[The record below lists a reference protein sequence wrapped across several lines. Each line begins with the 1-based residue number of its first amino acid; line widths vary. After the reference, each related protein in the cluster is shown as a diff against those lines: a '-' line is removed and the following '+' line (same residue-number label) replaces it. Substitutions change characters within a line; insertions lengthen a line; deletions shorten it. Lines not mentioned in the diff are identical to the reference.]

1 MDIKAEVAKLV
12 AKFTG
17 DPDLLSKF
25 KSDPIGTV
33 KGLVGENFSADDIKN
48 IASQIKDSLP
58 AGGVA
63 DAVGKITGMLGQ

>member
-1 MDIKAEVAKLV
+1 MDIKAEVVKLV

-25 KSDPIGTV
+25 KGDPIGTV
-33 KGLVGENFSADDIKN
+33 KSLVGETFSADDIKN
-48 IASQIKDSLP
+48 IADQIKDKLP

-63 DAVGKITGMLGQ
+63 DAVGKITGMLG